1 MELIKKKA
9 RTDKIKSK
17 ALLQVPV
24 EEDINISD
32 FKPDVLSVLYYN
44 GWVRVDDI

>member
-17 ALLQVPV
+17 ALFSWS
-24 EEDINISD
+24 ISNAL
-32 FKPDVLSVLYYN
+32 KTN
-44 GWVRVDDI
+44 GIPSPKE